1 MESYSM
7 NKSHKQELSTMLKEI
22 NSVINNHLTNIL
34 TPVLE
39 ETNNINSILLNV
51 PMIAKMRDDFKILN
65 QKLVETNALNK
76 ELQSEIN
83 TLKNDLKSAYDKI
96 QNIRL
101 EVKELPNNNKETLNI
116 PYKSYESNNKIMEN
130 KPVRLAN
137 TTNLDYFSNLISED
151 DDDDDEEDDDAKTI
165 HIDKLNLNLSSKEL
179 RDMGSPNDEEEE
191 EVEDEEEEVEEE
203 DDDERR

>member
-7 NKSHKQELSTMLKEI
+7 NKTHKQELSTMLKEI

-51 PMIAKMRDDFKILN
+51 PMIAKMRDDFNILN

-76 ELQSEIN
+76 ELQFEIN
-83 TLKNDLKSAYDKI
+83 SLKNDLKSAYDKI

-101 EVKELPNNNKETLNI
+101 L
-116 PYKSYESNNKIMEN
+116 
-130 KPVRLAN
+130 
-137 TTNLDYFSNLISED
+137 
-151 DDDDDEEDDDAKTI
+151 
-165 HIDKLNLNLSSKEL
+165 
-179 RDMGSPNDEEEE
+179 G
-191 EVEDEEEEVEEE
+191 
-203 DDDERR
+203 

>member
-1 MESYSM
+1 M
-7 NKSHKQELSTMLKEI
+7 NKTHKQELSTMLKEI

-51 PMIAKMRDDFKILN
+51 PMIAKMRDDFNILN

-76 ELQSEIN
+76 ELQIEIN
-83 TLKNDLKSAYDKI
+83 SLKNDLKSAYDKI

-137 TTNLDYFSNLISED
+137 TTNLNYFSNLISED
-151 DDDDDEEDDDAKTI
+151 DDDEEEDDAKMI

-179 RDMGSPNDEEEE
+179 RDVDVPEEAEEEKSFS
-191 EVEDEEEEVEEE
+191 EVE
-203 DDDERR
+203 